1 MVGKKKI
8 AMLVSTLMVGSIFVG
23 CKDNGQASADVKEK
37 YNIGISQLIQHP
49 ALDSAKEGF
58 IEGLKEKGYEEGQ
71 NIEIDYQ
78 NAQGD
83 NATSQ
88 TIAQKFVSEK
98 KDLILAIA
106 TNSAQAVYNATKDI
120 PVVFTAVTDPISA
133 GIAKDW
139 KSSGTN
145 LTGVSDMVPV
155 DKQLELL
162 LKLKPDIKKLG
173 VIYNTSEANSVV
185 QVEALKEEASK
196 LNIEVKE
203 IGVTN
208 VNEINQNLNVSIKDI
223 DALYTPT
230 DNTVASAYDLV
241 GQIALENNVPIL
253 GAEEAVIS
261 KGGLASIGIDYFKLG
276 KETAYKAVE
285 ILEGKKPSE
294 IEITTLSDMSIT
306 INTDVASKLNISIP
320 KDIEEVANKVTG
332 GVK

>member
-1 MVGKKKI
+1 MVGKRKI
-8 AMLVSTLMVGSIFVG
+8 AISLMALIATSLFVG
-23 CKDNGQASADVKEK
+23 CKGEEKSSVKDEQK
-37 YNIGISQLIQHP
+37 YNIGISQLVQHP
-49 ALDSAKEGF
+49 ALDSAKDGF
-58 IEGLKEKGYEEGQ
+58 IEGLKEKGYEEGK
-71 NIEIDYQ
+71 NIVIEYQ

-120 PVVFTAVTDPISA
+120 PTVFTAVTDPVAA

-155 DKQLELL
+155 DKQLDLL
-162 LKLKPDIKKLG
+162 TKLKADIKVLG

-185 QVEALKEEASK
+185 QVNSLKEEASK
-196 LNIEVKE
+196 LGISIKE

-208 VNEINQNLNVSIKDI
+208 VNEINQNLSAVIKEI

-241 GQIALENNVPIL
+241 GQIAVKNNVPIL
-253 GAEEAVIS
+253 GAEEAVVA
-261 KGGLASIGIDYFKLG
+261 KGGLCSIGIDYFKLG
-276 KETAYKAVE
+276 KETGYKAAE
-285 ILEGKKPSE
+285 LLDGKKPDE

-306 INTDVASKLNISIP
+306 INTDVAEKLNIKIP
-320 KDIEEVANKVTG
+320 SDIEGSATKVTG
-332 GVK
+332 GVN

>member
-1 MVGKKKI
+1 MVGKRRI
-8 AMLVSTLMVGSIFVG
+8 AIGLMALIATGLFVG
-23 CKDNGQASADVKEK
+23 CKGEEKSSSNNEKK
-37 YNIGISQLIQHP
+37 YNIGISQLVQHP
-49 ALDSAKEGF
+49 ALDSAKNGF
-58 IEGLKEKGYEEGQ
+58 IEGLKEKGYEEGK
-71 NIEIDYQ
+71 NIVIDYQ

-106 TNSAQAVYNATKDI
+106 TNSAQAIYNATKDI
-120 PVVFTAVTDPISA
+120 PTVFTAVTDPVAA

-162 LKLKPDIKKLG
+162 TKLKEDIKVLG

-185 QVEALKEEASK
+185 QVEYLKEEASK
-196 LNIEVKE
+196 LGISIKE

-208 VNEINQNLNVSIKDI
+208 VNEINQNLSAVIKEI

-241 GQIALENNVPIL
+241 GQIAVKNNVPIL
-253 GAEEAVIS
+253 GAEEAVVA
-261 KGGLASIGIDYFKLG
+261 KGGLCSIGIDYFKLG
-276 KETAYKAVE
+276 KEAGYKAAE
-285 ILEGKKPSE
+285 LLNGKKPDE
-294 IEITTLSDMSIT
+294 IEITTLSDMNIT
-306 INTDVASKLNISIP
+306 INTDVAKKLNIKIP
-320 KDIEEVANKVTG
+320 SDIEESATKVTG
-332 GVK
+332 GVN

>member
-1 MVGKKKI
+1 MVGKRKI
-8 AMLVSTLMVGSIFVG
+8 AISLMALIATSLFVG
-23 CKDNGQASADVKEK
+23 CKGEEKSSVKDEKK
-37 YNIGISQLIQHP
+37 YNIGISQLVQHP
-49 ALDSAKEGF
+49 ALDSAKDGF
-58 IEGLKEKGYEEGQ
+58 IEGLKEKGYEEGK
-71 NIEIDYQ
+71 NIVIEYQ

-120 PVVFTAVTDPISA
+120 PTVFTAVTDPVAA

-155 DKQLELL
+155 DKQLDLL
-162 LKLKPDIKKLG
+162 TKLKADIKVLG

-185 QVEALKEEASK
+185 QVNSLKEEASK
-196 LNIEVKE
+196 LGISIKE

-208 VNEINQNLNVSIKDI
+208 VNEINQNLSAVIKEI

-241 GQIALENNVPIL
+241 GQIAVKNNVPIL
-253 GAEEAVIS
+253 GAEEAVVA
-261 KGGLASIGIDYFKLG
+261 KGGLCSIGIDYFKLG
-276 KETAYKAVE
+276 KETGYKAAE
-285 ILEGKKPSE
+285 LLDGKKPDE

-306 INTDVASKLNISIP
+306 INTDVAEKLNIKIP
-320 KDIEEVANKVTG
+320 SDIEGSATKVTG
-332 GVK
+332 GVN

>member
-1 MVGKKKI
+1 MVGKRKI
-8 AMLVSTLMVGSIFVG
+8 AISLMALIATSLFVG
-23 CKDNGQASADVKEK
+23 CKGEEKSSVKDEKK
-37 YNIGISQLIQHP
+37 YNIGISQLVQHP
-49 ALDSAKEGF
+49 ALDSAKDGF
-58 IEGLKEKGYEEGQ
+58 IEGLKEKGYEEGK
-71 NIEIDYQ
+71 NIVIEYQ

-120 PVVFTAVTDPISA
+120 PTVFTAVTDPVAA

-155 DKQLELL
+155 DKQLDLL
-162 LKLKPDIKKLG
+162 TKLKADIKVLG

-185 QVEALKEEASK
+185 QVNSLKEEASK
-196 LNIEVKE
+196 LGISIKE

-208 VNEINQNLNVSIKDI
+208 VNEINQNLSAVIKEI

-241 GQIALENNVPIL
+241 GQIAVKNNVPIL
-253 GAEEAVIS
+253 GAEEAVVA
-261 KGGLASIGIDYFKLG
+261 KGGLCSIGIDYFKLG
-276 KETAYKAVE
+276 KETGYKAAE
-285 ILEGKKPSE
+285 LLDGKKPDE

-306 INTDVASKLNISIP
+306 INTDVAEKLNIKIP
-320 KDIEEVANKVTG
+320 NDIEGSATKVTG
-332 GVK
+332 GVN